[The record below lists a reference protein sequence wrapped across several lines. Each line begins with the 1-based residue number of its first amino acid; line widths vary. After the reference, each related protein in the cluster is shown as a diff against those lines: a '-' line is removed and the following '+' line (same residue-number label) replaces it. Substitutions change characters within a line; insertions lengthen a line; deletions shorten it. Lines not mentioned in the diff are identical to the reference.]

1 MLTAQGS
8 TETSDRVD
16 IIAQARA
23 NEAFRRVIHT
33 GAHEQVVVMTLPPAG
48 EIGAEVHATTDQLF
62 IVVEGIAE
70 ARLGDTAFQALS
82 NDLVFVA
89 AGTRHNV
96 VNRGAGPLRLITVYA
111 PPAHAPGTVH
121 PTKAEADAAE
131 D

>member
-70 ARLGDTAFQALS
+70 ARLGDTAFEALS
-82 NDLVFVA
+82 NDLVFVG
-89 AGTRHNV
+89 AGTRHNI
-96 VNRGAGPLRLITVYA
+96 VNRGAGP
-111 PPAHAPGTVH
+111 
-121 PTKAEADAAE
+121 
-131 D
+131 